1 MVPGTWEAQ
10 AGPAP
15 RSASDADPANGG
27 GTATAGGCR
36 AGQGGLRLQ
45 AAGLA
50 GAEGRRRASRG
61 LVESLLAPVSCPTLR
76 PPGPLTP
83 RGPLCSVPPTRS
95 STDGLV
101 LLHLR
106 PALPAHCP
114 PLHPPCPASEPAGL
128 GAMGTAPPRAARHSL
143 GLSPG
148 TPAPFAPRSAPQCP
162 QGGGAGDRGSGSRG
176 SGSLRGQARTQGW
189 WPLLSGGAAGGQ
201 PGAGWLPGGRSV
213 GAADKARNGSSLM
226 RRTRPMMTNL
236 GETRDTAP
244 PTGLGAPQAPVLAP
258 RLLALRPLPT
268 PHCRP
273 PPPPVRGPS
282 LQGRA
287 PPGGLGCRAG
297 PGGFSDSS
305 RQRDRRGG

>member
-1 MVPGTWEAQ
+1 MVPGTWEAR

-27 GTATAGGCR
+27 GTASAGGCR

-45 AAGLA
+45 AAGCA

-61 LVESLLAPVSCPTLR
+61 PVESLLAPVSCPTLR

-83 RGPLCSVPPTRS
+83 WGPLCSVPPTRS

-128 GAMGTAPPRAARHSL
+128 GAMGTAPPRAARHCL

-148 TPAPFAPRSAPQCP
+148 TPARFAPRSAPQCP

-236 GETRDTAP
+236 GETRDTAL
-244 PTGLGAPQAPVLAP
+244 PTGLGRRRPQSWLPGSSPFAPF
-258 RLLALRPLPT
+258 PLHT
-268 PHCRP
+268 AAR